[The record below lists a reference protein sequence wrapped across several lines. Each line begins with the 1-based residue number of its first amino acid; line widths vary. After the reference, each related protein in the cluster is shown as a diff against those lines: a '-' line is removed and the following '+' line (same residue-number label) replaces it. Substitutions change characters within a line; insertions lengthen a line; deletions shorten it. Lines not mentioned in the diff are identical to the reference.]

1 MPQSIY
7 VQLRELRQQVE
18 NLQVEVAGQ
27 KSIGSIVVWD
37 GQNESS
43 VNQEVSEIFSGL
55 IVHLTPESISAG
67 LPSAEFEQLRKEI
80 VESLDSPPA

>member
-43 VNQEVSEIFSGL
+43 VNQKVSESFSGL
-55 IVHLTPESISAG
+55 IVHLTPESEGIELTS
-67 LPSAEFEQLRKEI
+67 LEYKQLKQEI
-80 VESLDSPPA
+80 VRALDSSPA